1 MAECRYLG
9 GEASISRVYSVER
22 AHWIHSHSHKPRAFR
37 QSLSTIVSFSGPL
50 DPTLVIRMLTGSYSS
65 ALVLIS
71 LCVAIL
77 ASYTALDMTG
87 RIATAKGRAVPLWMV
102 GGALAMGIGIW
113 SMHFI
118 GMLAFSL
125 PVDLG
130 YDIGLTAFSLLIAV
144 LSSGFALWLV
154 NQPQLPAWQLALGA
168 LIMGTGIAC
177 MHYTGMAALRMLPGI
192 DYDPALFS
200 ASLAI
205 AVGASAAALWIAFRL
220 RLHTPYVRQIRGLA
234 AMLMGFAIV
243 GMHYTGM
250 AAANFPQGSY
260 CGALAN
266 GLQGNGLVYLVLI
279 TTLAVLAVALLT
291 SVLDARMESRTA
303 ALAHSLT
310 LANQELTQL
319 ALHDT
324 LTGLPNRTLL
334 ADRIDQAIGKVAEQ
348 GGCFALMF
356 IDLDGFKPV
365 NDAFGHHVGDLLL
378 KAVASRLRGHL
389 HSQDTL
395 ARIGGDEFVLLV
407 ELREPEDAMD
417 VAVKQVNLVSR
428 AFCVAEHEL
437 QLTASLGIVLYPGNG
452 HDQLELLR
460 NADAA
465 MYHAKSVGKN
475 GYSFFDASMNSNARQ
490 QLQLLQDLRVALEQ
504 RQFRLH
510 YQPKF
515 DAQACVA
522 IGAEALLRWEHP
534 VHGLIPPDRFIG
546 LAEKTG
552 LIIAVGEW
560 VLDEACRQMRLWLD
574 EGYAGWRIAV
584 NLSAIQFCHAGLVDS
599 VARAL
604 QANGLPANRLTL
616 EITESTAMHDADVS
630 LNVLQRLADMG
641 VDLSIDDFGTGYS
654 SLMYL
659 KRLPANELKIDRG
672 FVRDLEQDSD
682 DAAIIT
688 AIVALGQAL
697 GLRIVAEGVETE
709 GQQAFLTH
717 LGCDALQGYLLGQP
731 VPPDQFMANLQAWHL
746 QRALAI

>member
-1 MAECRYLG
+1 
-9 GEASISRVYSVER
+9 
-22 AHWIHSHSHKPRAFR
+22 
-37 QSLSTIVSFSGPL
+37 
-50 DPTLVIRMLTGSYSS
+50 MLTGSYSS
-65 ALVLIS
+65 SLVLIS

-77 ASYTALDMTG
+77 ASYTALDLTG
-87 RIATAKGRAVPLWMV
+87 RIATAKGRAACLWMG
-102 GGALAMGIGIW
+102 GGALAMGIGVW

-125 PVDLG
+125 PIDLG
-130 YDIGLTAFSLLIAV
+130 YDLALTAFSLLIAV

-154 NQPQLPAWQLALGA
+154 SQPSLPWQQLAFGA

-192 DYDPALFS
+192 AYDPTLFG
-200 ASLAI
+200 ASLLI
-205 AVGASAAALWIAFRL
+205 AVAASAAALWIAFRL
-220 RLHTPYVRQIRGLA
+220 RAHTPYVRQIRGLA
-234 AMLMGFAIV
+234 AVVMGFAIV

-250 AAANFPQGSY
+250 AAANFPEGSF
-260 CGALAN
+260 CGALAAG
-266 GLQGNGLVYLVLI
+266 GLQGDGLVYLVLI

-291 SVLDARMESRTA
+291 SVLDARLEARTA
-303 ALAHSLT
+303 ELARSLT

-324 LTGLPNRTLL
+324 LTDLPNRTLL
-334 ADRIDQAIGKVAEQ
+334 ADRIEQAIAKVAEQ

-365 NDAFGHHVGDLLL
+365 NDAFGHHIGDLLL
-378 KAVASRLRGHL
+378 KAVAARLRGHL

-407 ELREPEDAMD
+407 ELREPNDAMD

-428 AFCVAEHEL
+428 PFRVAEHDL

-452 HDQLELLR
+452 LDQHELLR

-465 MYHAKSVGKN
+465 MYHAKSAGKN

-490 QLQLLQDLRVALEQ
+490 QLQLLQDLRQALEQ

-515 DAQACVA
+515 DAQNCQP

-534 VHGLIPPDRFIG
+534 QQGLLLPDRFIG

-552 LIIAVGEW
+552 LIIPIGEW
-560 VLDEACRQMRLWLD
+560 VLIEACRQMRQWLD
-574 EGYAGWRIAV
+574 QGHHGWRMAV

-604 QANGLPANRLTL
+604 QQNSLPANCLTL
-616 EITESTAMHDADVS
+616 EITETTAMHDADAS
-630 LNVLQRLADMG
+630 LTVLQRLSDMG

-682 DAAIIT
+682 DAAIVS

-697 GLRIVAEGVETE
+697 GLRIVAEGVETDR
-709 GQQAFLTH
+709 QQDFLTR
-717 LGCDALQGYLLGQP
+717 LGCDSLQGYLLGQP
-731 VPPDQFMANLQAWHL
+731 VPAEQFMGKLQAMR
-746 QRALAI
+746 QESTAVG

>member
-1 MAECRYLG
+1 
-9 GEASISRVYSVER
+9 
-22 AHWIHSHSHKPRAFR
+22 
-37 QSLSTIVSFSGPL
+37 
-50 DPTLVIRMLTGSYSS
+50 MLTGSYSS
-65 ALVLIS
+65 SLVLIS

-77 ASYTALDMTG
+77 ASYTALDLTG
-87 RIATAKGRAVPLWMV
+87 RIATAKGRAAWLWMG
-102 GGALAMGIGIW
+102 GGALAMGIGVW

-125 PVDLG
+125 PIDLG
-130 YDIGLTAFSLLIAV
+130 YDLALTAFSLLIAV

-154 NQPQLPAWQLALGA
+154 SQPSLPWLQLGFGA
-168 LIMGTGIAC
+168 LIMGAGIAC

-192 DYDPALFS
+192 DYDPTLFG
-200 ASLAI
+200 ASLLI

-220 RLHTPYVRQIRGLA
+220 RAHTPYVRQIRGLA
-234 AMLMGFAIV
+234 AVVMGVAIV

-250 AAANFPQGSY
+250 AAANFPEGSF
-260 CGALAN
+260 CGALAAG
-266 GLQGNGLVYLVLI
+266 GLQGDGLVYLVLI

-291 SVLDARMESRTA
+291 SVLDARLEARTA
-303 ALAHSLT
+303 ELARSLT

-324 LTGLPNRTLL
+324 LTDLPNRTLL
-334 ADRIDQAIGKVAEQ
+334 ADRIEQAIAKVAEQ

-365 NDAFGHHVGDLLL
+365 NDAFGHHIGDLLL
-378 KAVASRLRGHL
+378 KAVAARLRGHL

-407 ELREPEDAMD
+407 ELREPNDAMD

-428 AFCVAEHEL
+428 PFRVAEHDL

-452 HDQLELLR
+452 LDQHELLR

-465 MYHAKSVGKN
+465 MYHAKSAGKN

-490 QLQLLQDLRVALEQ
+490 QLQLLQDLRQALEQ

-515 DAQACVA
+515 DAQNCQP

-534 VHGLIPPDRFIG
+534 QQGLLLPDRFIG

-552 LIIAVGEW
+552 LIIPIGEW
-560 VLDEACRQMRLWLD
+560 VLIEACRQMRQWLD
-574 EGYAGWRIAV
+574 QGHHGWRMAV
-584 NLSAIQFCHAGLVDS
+584 NLSAIQFCHAGLVES

-604 QANGLPANRLTL
+604 QQNSLPANCLTL
-616 EITESTAMHDADVS
+616 EITETTAMHDADAS
-630 LNVLQRLADMG
+630 LTVLQRLSDMG

-682 DAAIIT
+682 DAAIVS

-697 GLRIVAEGVETE
+697 GLRIVAEGVETDR
-709 GQQAFLTH
+709 QQDFLTR
-717 LGCDALQGYLLGQP
+717 LGCDSLQGYLLGQP
-731 VPPDQFMANLQAWHL
+731 VPAEQFMGKLQAMR
-746 QRALAI
+746 QESTAAG

>member
-1 MAECRYLG
+1 
-9 GEASISRVYSVER
+9 
-22 AHWIHSHSHKPRAFR
+22 
-37 QSLSTIVSFSGPL
+37 
-50 DPTLVIRMLTGSYSS
+50 MLTGSYSS
-65 ALVLIS
+65 SLVLIS

-77 ASYTALDMTG
+77 ASYTALDLTG
-87 RIATAKGRAVPLWMV
+87 RIATAKGRAAYLWMG
-102 GGALAMGIGIW
+102 GGALAMGIGVW

-125 PVDLG
+125 PIDLG
-130 YDIGLTAFSLLIAV
+130 YDLALTAFSLLIAV

-154 NQPQLPAWQLALGA
+154 SQPSLPALQLGFGA
-168 LIMGTGIAC
+168 LIMGAGIAC

-192 DYDPALFS
+192 DYDPTLFG
-200 ASLAI
+200 ASLLI

-220 RLHTPYVRQIRGLA
+220 RAHTPYVRQIRGLA
-234 AMLMGFAIV
+234 AVVMGFAIV

-250 AAANFPQGSY
+250 AAANFPEGSF
-260 CGALAN
+260 CGALGG
-266 GLQGNGLVYLVLI
+266 GLQGDSLVYLVLI

-291 SVLDARMESRTA
+291 SVLDARLEARTA
-303 ALAHSLT
+303 ELARSLT

-324 LTGLPNRTLL
+324 LTDLPNRTLL
-334 ADRIDQAIGKVAEQ
+334 ADRIEQAIAKVAEQ

-365 NDAFGHHVGDLLL
+365 NDAFGHHIGDLLL
-378 KAVASRLRGHL
+378 KAVAARLRGHL

-407 ELREPEDAMD
+407 ELQEPNDAMD

-428 AFCVAEHEL
+428 PFRVAEHDL
-437 QLTASLGIVLYPGNG
+437 QLSASLGIVLYPGNG
-452 HDQLELLR
+452 QDQHELLR

-465 MYHAKSVGKN
+465 MYHAKSAGKN
-475 GYSFFDASMNSNARQ
+475 GYSFFDVSMNSNARQ
-490 QLQLLQDLRVALEQ
+490 QLQLLQDLRLALEQ
-504 RQFRLH
+504 RQFSLH

-515 DAQACVA
+515 DAHTCQP

-534 VHGLIPPDRFIG
+534 QQGLLLPDRFIG

-552 LIIAVGEW
+552 LIIPIGEW
-560 VLDEACRQMRLWLD
+560 VLIEACRQMRQWLD
-574 EGYAGWRIAV
+574 QGHLGWRMAV

-604 QANGLPANRLTL
+604 QQNGLPANCLTL
-616 EITESTAMHDADVS
+616 EITETTAMHDADAS
-630 LNVLQRLADMG
+630 LTVLQRLSDMG

-682 DAAIIT
+682 DAAIVS

-697 GLRIVAEGVETE
+697 GLRIVAEGVETDK
-709 GQQAFLTH
+709 QQDFLTR
-717 LGCDALQGYLLGQP
+717 LGCDSLQGYLLGQP
-731 VPPDQFMANLQAWHL
+731 VPAEQFMSKLQAMGPEL
-746 QRALAI
+746 TAAGQSLYEKP

>member
-1 MAECRYLG
+1 
-9 GEASISRVYSVER
+9 
-22 AHWIHSHSHKPRAFR
+22 
-37 QSLSTIVSFSGPL
+37 
-50 DPTLVIRMLTGSYSS
+50 MLTGSYSS
-65 ALVLIS
+65 SLVLIS

-77 ASYTALDMTG
+77 ASYTALDLTG
-87 RIATAKGRAVPLWMV
+87 RIATAKGRAACLWMG
-102 GGALAMGIGIW
+102 GGALAMGIGVW

-125 PVDLG
+125 PIDLG
-130 YDIGLTAFSLLIAV
+130 YDLALTAFSLLIAV

-154 NQPQLPAWQLALGA
+154 SQPSLPALQLGFGA
-168 LIMGTGIAC
+168 LIMGAGIAC

-192 DYDPALFS
+192 DYDPTLFG
-200 ASLAI
+200 ASLLI

-220 RLHTPYVRQIRGLA
+220 RKHTPYVRQIRGLA
-234 AMLMGFAIV
+234 AVVMGFAIV

-250 AAANFPQGSY
+250 AAANFPEGSF
-260 CGALAN
+260 CGALGG
-266 GLQGNGLVYLVLI
+266 GLQGDSLVYLVLI

-291 SVLDARMESRTA
+291 SVLDARLEARTA
-303 ALAHSLT
+303 ELARSLT

-324 LTGLPNRTLL
+324 LTDLPNRTLL
-334 ADRIDQAIGKVAEQ
+334 ADRIEQAIAKVAEQ

-365 NDAFGHHVGDLLL
+365 NDAFGHHIGDLLL
-378 KAVASRLRGHL
+378 KAVAARLRGHL

-407 ELREPEDAMD
+407 ELQEPNDAMD

-428 AFCVAEHEL
+428 PFRVAEHDL
-437 QLTASLGIVLYPGNG
+437 QLSASLGIVLYPGNG
-452 HDQLELLR
+452 QDQHELLR

-465 MYHAKSVGKN
+465 MYHAKSAGKN
-475 GYSFFDASMNSNARQ
+475 GYSFFDVSMNSNARQ
-490 QLQLLQDLRVALEQ
+490 QLQLLQDLRLALEQ

-515 DAQACVA
+515 DAQACQP

-534 VHGLIPPDRFIG
+534 QQGLLLPDRFIG

-552 LIIAVGEW
+552 LIIPIGEW
-560 VLDEACRQMRLWLD
+560 VLTEACRQMRQWLD
-574 EGYAGWRIAV
+574 QGHHGWRMAV

-604 QANGLPANRLTL
+604 QQNGLPANCLTL
-616 EITESTAMHDADVS
+616 EITETTAMHDADAS
-630 LNVLQRLADMG
+630 LTVLQRLSDMG

-682 DAAIIT
+682 DAAIVS

-697 GLRIVAEGVETE
+697 GLRIVAEGVETDK
-709 GQQAFLTH
+709 QQDFLTR
-717 LGCDALQGYLLGQP
+717 LGCDSLQGYLLGQP
-731 VPPDQFMANLQAWHL
+731 VPAEQFMSKLQAMGPEL
-746 QRALAI
+746 TAAG

>member
-1 MAECRYLG
+1 
-9 GEASISRVYSVER
+9 
-22 AHWIHSHSHKPRAFR
+22 
-37 QSLSTIVSFSGPL
+37 
-50 DPTLVIRMLTGSYSS
+50 MLTGSYSS
-65 ALVLIS
+65 SLVLIS

-77 ASYTALDMTG
+77 ASYTALDLTG
-87 RIATAKGRAVPLWMV
+87 RIATAKGRAAYLWMG
-102 GGALAMGIGIW
+102 GGALAMGIGVW

-125 PVDLG
+125 PIDLG
-130 YDIGLTAFSLLIAV
+130 YDLALTAFSLLIAV

-154 NQPQLPAWQLALGA
+154 SQPSLPCLQLGFGA
-168 LIMGTGIAC
+168 LIMGAGIAC

-192 DYDPALFS
+192 DYDPTLFG
-200 ASLAI
+200 ASLLI
-205 AVGASAAALWIAFRL
+205 AVDASAAALWIAFRL
-220 RLHTPYVRQIRGLA
+220 RKHTPYVRQIRGLA
-234 AMLMGFAIV
+234 AVVMGFAIV

-250 AAANFPQGSY
+250 AAANFPEGSF
-260 CGALAN
+260 CGALAG
-266 GLQGNGLVYLVLI
+266 GLQGDSLVYLVLI

-291 SVLDARMESRTA
+291 SVLDARLEARTA
-303 ALAHSLT
+303 ELARSLT

-324 LTGLPNRTLL
+324 LTDLPNRTLL
-334 ADRIDQAIGKVAEQ
+334 ADRIEQAIARVAEQ

-365 NDAFGHHVGDLLL
+365 NDAFGHHIGDLLL
-378 KAVASRLRGHL
+378 KAVAGRLRGHL

-407 ELREPEDAMD
+407 ELQEPNDAMD

-428 AFCVAEHEL
+428 PFRVAEHDL
-437 QLTASLGIVLYPGNG
+437 QLSASLGIVLYPGNG
-452 HDQLELLR
+452 QDQHELLR

-465 MYHAKSVGKN
+465 MYHAKSAGKN
-475 GYSFFDASMNSNARQ
+475 GYSFFDVSMNSNARQ
-490 QLQLLQDLRVALEQ
+490 QLQLLQDLRQALEQ

-515 DAQACVA
+515 DAQACQP

-534 VHGLIPPDRFIG
+534 QQGLLLPDRFIG

-552 LIIAVGEW
+552 LIIPIGEW
-560 VLDEACRQMRLWLD
+560 VLDEACRQMRQWLD
-574 EGYAGWRIAV
+574 QGHQGWRMAV
-584 NLSAIQFCHAGLVDS
+584 NLSAIQFCHAGLVES

-604 QANGLPANRLTL
+604 QQNGLPANCLTL
-616 EITESTAMHDADVS
+616 EITETTAMHDADAS
-630 LNVLQRLADMG
+630 LTVLQRLSDMG

-682 DAAIIT
+682 DAAIVS

-697 GLRIVAEGVETE
+697 GLRIVAEGVETDK
-709 GQQAFLTH
+709 QQDFLTR
-717 LGCDALQGYLLGQP
+717 LGCDSLQGYLLGQP
-731 VPPDQFMANLQAWHL
+731 VPAEQFMSKLQAL
-746 QRALAI
+746 RPQDTAAG

>member
-1 MAECRYLG
+1 
-9 GEASISRVYSVER
+9 
-22 AHWIHSHSHKPRAFR
+22 
-37 QSLSTIVSFSGPL
+37 
-50 DPTLVIRMLTGSYSS
+50 MLIGSYSS
-65 ALVLIS
+65 SLVLIS

-77 ASYTALDMTG
+77 ASYTALDLTG
-87 RIATAKGRAVPLWMV
+87 RIATAKGRAAWLWMG
-102 GGALAMGIGIW
+102 GGALAMGIGVW

-125 PVDLG
+125 PIDLG
-130 YDIGLTAFSLLIAV
+130 YDLALTAFSLLIAV

-154 NQPQLPAWQLALGA
+154 SQPSLPWLQLGFGA

-192 DYDPALFS
+192 DYDPTLFG
-200 ASLAI
+200 ASLLI
-205 AVGASAAALWIAFRL
+205 AVAASAAALWIAFRL
-220 RLHTPYVRQIRGLA
+220 RAHTPYVRQIRGLA
-234 AMLMGFAIV
+234 AVVMGVAIV

-250 AAANFPQGSY
+250 AAANFPEGSF
-260 CGALAN
+260 CGALAAG
-266 GLQGNGLVYLVLI
+266 GLQGDGLVYLVLI

-291 SVLDARMESRTA
+291 SVLDARLEARTA
-303 ALAHSLT
+303 ELARSLT

-324 LTGLPNRTLL
+324 LTDLPNRTLL
-334 ADRIDQAIGKVAEQ
+334 ADRIEQAIAKVAEQ

-365 NDAFGHHVGDLLL
+365 NDAFGHHIGDLLL
-378 KAVASRLRGHL
+378 KAVAARLRGHL

-407 ELREPEDAMD
+407 ELREPNDAMD

-428 AFCVAEHEL
+428 PFRVAEHDL

-452 HDQLELLR
+452 LDQHELLR

-465 MYHAKSVGKN
+465 MYHAKSAGKN

-490 QLQLLQDLRVALEQ
+490 QLQLLQDLRQALEQ

-515 DAQACVA
+515 DAQNCQP

-534 VHGLIPPDRFIG
+534 QQGLLLPDRFIG

-552 LIIAVGEW
+552 LIIPIGEW
-560 VLDEACRQMRLWLD
+560 VLIEACRQMRQWLD
-574 EGYAGWRIAV
+574 QGHHGWRMAV
-584 NLSAIQFCHAGLVDS
+584 NLSAIQFCHAGLVES

-604 QANGLPANRLTL
+604 QQNSLPANCLTL
-616 EITESTAMHDADVS
+616 EITETTAMHDADAS
-630 LNVLQRLADMG
+630 LTVLQRLSDMG

-682 DAAIIT
+682 DAAIVS

-697 GLRIVAEGVETE
+697 GLRIVAEGVETDR
-709 GQQAFLTH
+709 QQDFLTR
-717 LGCDALQGYLLGQP
+717 LGCDSLQGYLLGQP
-731 VPPDQFMANLQAWHL
+731 VPAEQFMGKLQAMR
-746 QRALAI
+746 QESTAAG

>member
-1 MAECRYLG
+1 
-9 GEASISRVYSVER
+9 
-22 AHWIHSHSHKPRAFR
+22 
-37 QSLSTIVSFSGPL
+37 
-50 DPTLVIRMLTGSYSS
+50 MLTGSYSS
-65 ALVLIS
+65 SLVLIS

-77 ASYTALDMTG
+77 ASYTALDLTG
-87 RIATAKGRAVPLWMV
+87 RIATAKGRAACLWMG
-102 GGALAMGIGIW
+102 GGALAMGIGVW

-118 GMLAFSL
+118 GMLAFRL
-125 PVDLG
+125 PIDLG
-130 YDIGLTAFSLLIAV
+130 YDLALTAFSLLIAV

-154 NQPQLPAWQLALGA
+154 SQPSLPALQLGFGA
-168 LIMGTGIAC
+168 LIMGAGIAC

-192 DYDPALFS
+192 DYDPTLFG
-200 ASLAI
+200 ASLLI
-205 AVGASAAALWIAFRL
+205 AVGASATALWIAFRL
-220 RLHTPYVRQIRGLA
+220 RTHTPYVRQIRGLA
-234 AMLMGFAIV
+234 AVVMGVAIV

-250 AAANFPQGSY
+250 AAANFPEGSF
-260 CGALAN
+260 CGALGG
-266 GLQGNGLVYLVLI
+266 GLQGDSLVYLVLI

-291 SVLDARMESRTA
+291 SVLDARLEARTA
-303 ALAHSLT
+303 ELARSLT

-324 LTGLPNRTLL
+324 LTDLPNRTLL
-334 ADRIDQAIGKVAEQ
+334 ADRIEQAIAKVAEQ

-365 NDAFGHHVGDLLL
+365 NDAFGHHIGDLLL
-378 KAVASRLRGHL
+378 KAVAARLRGHL

-407 ELREPEDAMD
+407 ELQEPNDAMD

-428 AFCVAEHEL
+428 PFRVAEHDL
-437 QLTASLGIVLYPGNG
+437 QLSASLGIVLYPGNG
-452 HDQLELLR
+452 QDQHELLR

-465 MYHAKSVGKN
+465 MYHAKSAGKN
-475 GYSFFDASMNSNARQ
+475 GYSFFDVSMNSNARQ

-515 DAQACVA
+515 DAQACQP

-534 VHGLIPPDRFIG
+534 QQGLLLPDRFIG

-552 LIIAVGEW
+552 LIIPIGEW
-560 VLDEACRQMRLWLD
+560 VLTEACRQMRQWLD
-574 EGYAGWRIAV
+574 QGHHGWRMAV

-604 QANGLPANRLTL
+604 QQNGLPANCLTL
-616 EITESTAMHDADVS
+616 EITETTAMHDADAS
-630 LNVLQRLADMG
+630 LTVLQRLSDMG

-682 DAAIIT
+682 DAAIVS

-697 GLRIVAEGVETE
+697 GLRIVAEGVETDK
-709 GQQAFLTH
+709 QQDFLTR
-717 LGCDALQGYLLGQP
+717 LGCDSLQGYLLGQP
-731 VPPDQFMANLQAWHL
+731 VPAEQFMDKLQAM
-746 QRALAI
+746 APEFTAAG

>member
-1 MAECRYLG
+1 
-9 GEASISRVYSVER
+9 
-22 AHWIHSHSHKPRAFR
+22 
-37 QSLSTIVSFSGPL
+37 
-50 DPTLVIRMLTGSYSS
+50 MLTGSYSS
-65 ALVLIS
+65 SLVLIT

-77 ASYTALDMTG
+77 ASYTALDLTG
-87 RIATAKGRAVPLWMV
+87 RIATAKGRAAYLWMG
-102 GGALAMGIGIW
+102 GGALAMGIGVW

-125 PVDLG
+125 PIDLG
-130 YDIGLTAFSLLIAV
+130 YDLALTAFSLLIAV

-154 NQPQLPAWQLALGA
+154 SQPSLPCLQLGFGA
-168 LIMGTGIAC
+168 LIMGAGIAC

-192 DYDPALFS
+192 DYDPTLFG
-200 ASLAI
+200 ASLLI

-220 RLHTPYVRQIRGLA
+220 RKHTPYVRQIRGLA
-234 AMLMGFAIV
+234 AVVMGFAIV

-250 AAANFPQGSY
+250 AAANFPEGSF
-260 CGALAN
+260 CGALAG
-266 GLQGNGLVYLVLI
+266 GLQGDSLVYLVLI

-291 SVLDARMESRTA
+291 SVLDARLEARTA
-303 ALAHSLT
+303 ELARSLT

-324 LTGLPNRTLL
+324 LTDLPNRTLL
-334 ADRIDQAIGKVAEQ
+334 ADRIEQAIAKVAEQ

-365 NDAFGHHVGDLLL
+365 NDAFGHHIGDLLL
-378 KAVASRLRGHL
+378 KAVAGRLRGHL

-407 ELREPEDAMD
+407 ELQEPNDAMD

-428 AFCVAEHEL
+428 PFRVAEHDL
-437 QLTASLGIVLYPGNG
+437 QLSASLGIVLYPGNG
-452 HDQLELLR
+452 QDQHELLR

-465 MYHAKSVGKN
+465 MYHAKSAGKN
-475 GYSFFDASMNSNARQ
+475 GYSFFDVSMNSNARQ
-490 QLQLLQDLRVALEQ
+490 QLQLLQDLRQALEQ

-515 DAQACVA
+515 DAQACQP

-534 VHGLIPPDRFIG
+534 QQGLLLPDRFIG

-552 LIIAVGEW
+552 LIIPIGEW
-560 VLDEACRQMRLWLD
+560 VLDEACRQMRQWLD
-574 EGYAGWRIAV
+574 QGHQGWRMAV
-584 NLSAIQFCHAGLVDS
+584 NLSAIQFCHAGLVES

-604 QANGLPANRLTL
+604 QQNGLPANCLTL
-616 EITESTAMHDADVS
+616 EITETTAMHDADAS
-630 LNVLQRLADMG
+630 LTVLQRLSDMG

-682 DAAIIT
+682 DAAIVS

-697 GLRIVAEGVETE
+697 GLRIVAEGVETDK
-709 GQQAFLTH
+709 QQDFLTR
-717 LGCDALQGYLLGQP
+717 LGCDSLQGYLLGQP
-731 VPPDQFMANLQAWHL
+731 VPAEQFMDKLQALH
-746 QRALAI
+746 QEKSAVI

>member
-1 MAECRYLG
+1 
-9 GEASISRVYSVER
+9 
-22 AHWIHSHSHKPRAFR
+22 
-37 QSLSTIVSFSGPL
+37 
-50 DPTLVIRMLTGSYSS
+50 MLTGSYSS
-65 ALVLIS
+65 SLVLIS

-77 ASYTALDMTG
+77 ASYTALDLTG
-87 RIATAKGRAVPLWMV
+87 RIATAKGRAAYLWMG
-102 GGALAMGIGIW
+102 GGALAMGIGVW

-125 PVDLG
+125 PIDLG
-130 YDIGLTAFSLLIAV
+130 YDLALTAFSLLIAV

-154 NQPQLPAWQLALGA
+154 SQPSLPALQLGFGA
-168 LIMGTGIAC
+168 LIMGSGIAC

-192 DYDPALFS
+192 DYDPTLFG
-200 ASLAI
+200 ASLLI

-220 RLHTPYVRQIRGLA
+220 RKHTPYVRQIRGLA
-234 AMLMGFAIV
+234 AVVMGFAIV

-250 AAANFPQGSY
+250 AAANFPEGSF
-260 CGALAN
+260 CGALGG
-266 GLQGNGLVYLVLI
+266 GLQGDSLVYLVLI

-291 SVLDARMESRTA
+291 SVLDARLEARTA
-303 ALAHSLT
+303 ELARSLT

-334 ADRIDQAIGKVAEQ
+334 ADRIEQAIAKVAEQ

-365 NDAFGHHVGDLLL
+365 NDAFGHHIGDLLL
-378 KAVASRLRGHL
+378 KAVAARLRGHL

-407 ELREPEDAMD
+407 ELQEPNDAMD

-428 AFCVAEHEL
+428 PFRVAEHDL
-437 QLTASLGIVLYPGNG
+437 QLSASLGIVLYPGNG
-452 HDQLELLR
+452 QDQHELLR

-465 MYHAKSVGKN
+465 MYHAKSAGKN
-475 GYSFFDASMNSNARQ
+475 GYSFFDVSMNSNARQ
-490 QLQLLQDLRVALEQ
+490 QLQLLQDLRLALEQ

-515 DAQACVA
+515 DAQACQP

-534 VHGLIPPDRFIG
+534 QQGLLLPDRFIG

-552 LIIAVGEW
+552 LIIPIGEW
-560 VLDEACRQMRLWLD
+560 VLIEACRQMRQWLD
-574 EGYAGWRIAV
+574 QGHHGWRMAV

-604 QANGLPANRLTL
+604 QQNGLPANCLTL
-616 EITESTAMHDADVS
+616 EITETTAMHDADAS
-630 LNVLQRLADMG
+630 LTVLQRLSDMG

-682 DAAIIT
+682 DAAIVS

-697 GLRIVAEGVETE
+697 GLRIVAEGVETDK
-709 GQQAFLTH
+709 QQDFLTR
-717 LGCDALQGYLLGQP
+717 LGCDSLQGYLLGQP
-731 VPPDQFMANLQAWHL
+731 VPAEQFMSKLQAMGPEFT
-746 QRALAI
+746 AAG

>member
-1 MAECRYLG
+1 
-9 GEASISRVYSVER
+9 
-22 AHWIHSHSHKPRAFR
+22 
-37 QSLSTIVSFSGPL
+37 
-50 DPTLVIRMLTGSYSS
+50 MLTGSYSS
-65 ALVLIS
+65 SLVLIS

-77 ASYTALDMTG
+77 ASYTALDLTG
-87 RIATAKGRAVPLWMV
+87 RIATAKGRAAWLWMG
-102 GGALAMGIGIW
+102 GGALAMGIGVW

-125 PVDLG
+125 PIDLG
-130 YDIGLTAFSLLIAV
+130 YDLALTAFSLLIAV

-154 NQPQLPAWQLALGA
+154 SQPSLPWQQLAFGA

-192 DYDPALFS
+192 DYDPTLFG
-200 ASLAI
+200 ASLLI
-205 AVGASAAALWIAFRL
+205 AVAASAAALWIAFRL
-220 RLHTPYVRQIRGLA
+220 RAHTPYVRQIRGLA
-234 AMLMGFAIV
+234 AVVMGFAIV

-250 AAANFPQGSY
+250 AAANFPEGSF
-260 CGALAN
+260 CGALAAG
-266 GLQGNGLVYLVLI
+266 GLQGDGLVYLVLI

-291 SVLDARMESRTA
+291 SVLDARLEARTA
-303 ALAHSLT
+303 ELARSLT

-324 LTGLPNRTLL
+324 LTDLPNRTLL
-334 ADRIDQAIGKVAEQ
+334 ADRIEQAIAKVAEQ

-365 NDAFGHHVGDLLL
+365 NDAFGHHIGDLLL
-378 KAVASRLRGHL
+378 KAVAARLRGHL

-407 ELREPEDAMD
+407 ELREPNDAMD

-428 AFCVAEHEL
+428 PFRVAEHDL

-452 HDQLELLR
+452 LDQHELLR

-465 MYHAKSVGKN
+465 MYHAKSAGKN

-490 QLQLLQDLRVALEQ
+490 QLQLLQDLRQALEQ

-515 DAQACVA
+515 DAQNCQP

-534 VHGLIPPDRFIG
+534 QQGLLLPDRFIG

-552 LIIAVGEW
+552 LIIPIGEW
-560 VLDEACRQMRLWLD
+560 VLIEACRQMRQWLD
-574 EGYAGWRIAV
+574 QGHHGWRMAV

-604 QANGLPANRLTL
+604 QQNSLPANCLTL
-616 EITESTAMHDADVS
+616 EITETTAMHDADAS
-630 LNVLQRLADMG
+630 LTVLQRLSDMG

-682 DAAIIT
+682 DAAIVS

-697 GLRIVAEGVETE
+697 GLRIVAEGVETDR
-709 GQQAFLTH
+709 QQDFLTR
-717 LGCDALQGYLLGQP
+717 LGCDSLQGYLLGQP
-731 VPPDQFMANLQAWHL
+731 VPAEQFMGKLQAMR
-746 QRALAI
+746 QESTAAG